1 MECGSFKKSKAT
13 IVNARFTGVTCVFD
27 GPLPQPQYEQV
38 IARIFV
44 VEGLNGDI
52 ASHNTNAT
60 MNEHIATYVADLNK
74 QFQTGNAREH
84 AYRPALKTLIE
95 KILSSAYTVIN
106 EPRHVECGAPDY
118 MLMHKD
124 LPVAFAE
131 AKDINDPDLEGKAKN
146 KEQFNRYKQSLNNLF
161 FTDYL
166 RFLFYYDGELTTSIR
181 LAKIENG
188 QILLDDSFDELHF
201 IQTLREWAAAKPQLI
216 TTSKRLAER
225 MASKAQL
232 LAHTI
237 EQSLLDDKKNDY
249 QITPLWLQLNAF
261 KQALVSDLDEHKFAD
276 LYAQT
281 IAYGLFAAR
290 LNDHSPKD
298 FSRHEAAT
306 LIPKTNPF
314 LRDAFQHIAGYN
326 IDKRIAW
333 IVDDLVETFAATN
346 MQKVMRG
353 FKHETRQTDPILHF
367 YEDFLRAYDPK
378 QKKSAGV
385 YYTPEPVVDFIVRAV
400 DDILKNDFGLPK
412 GLADTSKT
420 DVEIRREEDGKM
432 VLHTENMHRVQ
443 ILDPATGTGTFLAA
457 VVRHIKL
464 SMQGQM
470 GAWDKYVVQHL
481 LPRLYGFELMMAP
494 YTIAHLKLSVEMSNE
509 ENGTS
514 IGESD
519 LLNDDDRL
527 RIYLT
532 NSLERNSI
540 IEKTALGSI
549 IAKEANEA
557 NLIKHDAPIMIVM
570 GNPPYSGESKN
581 TSDWI
586 MGLME
591 NYKKEPNTDKRL
603 NEKNPKWINNDYC
616 KFIRMAQ
623 EYVDRNHEGLV
634 AYICANSF
642 LDNPTFRGMRWN
654 LLRSFDKIYIINL
667 HGNAKPQPE
676 KCPDGSKD
684 ENVFDI
690 TVGTSINIFIK
701 TRNKKSDELA
711 RVYYSDLYGIRDY
724 KYAYLTKH
732 ELKDILYSELIP
744 QEPFYFFIP
753 RNYDGE
759 EAYKKGFKIDALMQL
774 YGTGIVTKR
783 DELCVQLNR
792 EDAFQAARDIVD
804 LEKDV
809 FYKKYN
815 MPADVRDWR
824 YEWAYKDVKDSGL
837 NKNLVVPINYR
848 VFDQRYIYYTGVSRG
863 FMGWPVG
870 RVMRHLS
877 KATNMAFISKKGF
890 PNENPPI
897 FVSNTISDFRFWSCS
912 GMQGGDYSFPL
923 YLYPSESELG
933 FDTERKPNLDE
944 TIWHTIENWVQYG
957 QAFAPSTSTESAGLL
972 DLDEPKHQHTL
983 TPEQIFDYI
992 YGVLHSPVYRAKYK
1006 EFLKVDFPR
1015 VPYPKDAEYFE
1026 HFRSFGE
1033 QLRLLHLMDT
1043 TTMENIEYKYK
1054 DVAVFNHKGSDTIEQ
1069 CVYVEASDEH
1079 PSGVR
1084 INSAQTFDNI
1094 PSEVWEFYIG
1104 GYQPAQKWLKDRKG
1118 RALSFDDI
1126 EHYRKIIS
1134 VLIETDRLMK
1144 EIDVSE

>member
-1 MECGSFKKSKAT
+1 
-13 IVNARFTGVTCVFD
+13 
-27 GPLPQPQYEQV
+27 
-38 IARIFV
+38 
-44 VEGLNGDI
+44 
-52 ASHNTNAT
+52 
-60 MNEHIATYVADLNK
+60 MNEHIAAYVADLNK

-95 KILSSAYTVIN
+95 KLLTSAYTVIN

-166 RFLFYYDGELTTSIR
+166 RFLFYYDGDLTTSIR

-249 QITPLWLQLNAF
+249 QITPLWMQLNAF

-290 LNDHSPKD
+290 LNDRSPKD

-333 IVDDLVETFAATN
+333 IVDDLVETFSATN

-457 VVRHIKL
+457 VVRHIKE

-570 GNPPYSGESKN
+570 GNPPYSVSSNNKGKGVEWLIQLLN
-581 TSDWI
+581 D
-586 MGLME
+586 
-591 NYKKEPNTDKRL
+591 YKKDL
-603 NEKNPKWINNDYC
+603 NETNIQPLSDDYI
-616 KFIRMAQ
+616 KFIRLAQ
-623 EYVDRNHEGLV
+623 HYVERNGEGIV
-634 AYICANSF
+634 AYISNNSF
-642 LDNPTFRGMRWN
+642 IDGLIHRQMRN
-654 LLRSFDKIYIINL
+654 ELMRVFDKIYILDL
-667 HGNAKPQPE
+667 HGNTRKKE
-676 KCPDGSKD
+676 TTPDGGKD

-690 TVGTSINIFIK
+690 MQGVSINIFVKNKNTEEKQETPIYHYSLFG
-701 TRNKKSDELA
+701 TRKE
-711 RVYYSDLYGIRDY
+711 
-724 KYAYLTKH
+724 KYAFLLNNSLQSVEWQQLLPQKP
-732 ELKDILYSELIP
+732 ELFFVPKDFGA
-744 QEPFYFFIP
+744 QEEYE
-753 RNYDGE
+753 R
-759 EAYKKGFKIDALMQL
+759 GFKIDELMKVNGSGIQFRKDHLLVHFSKYEVSTMLQDMQTLTSEELTNKYDFKETPDWKVNDKRQLFKLDLENILPVNYRPFDMRYTYYPLERIGQIIVRGDSRQGLMRNLLLKEKGDSQNFALL
-774 YGTGIVTKR
+774 TKR
-783 DELCVQLNR
+783 
-792 EDAFQAARDIVD
+792 
-804 LEKDV
+804 
-809 FYKKYN
+809 
-815 MPADVRDWR
+815 
-824 YEWAYKDVKDSGL
+824 
-837 NKNLVVPINYR
+837 
-848 VFDQRYIYYTGVSRG
+848 
-863 FMGWPVG
+863 
-870 RVMRHLS
+870 
-877 KATNMAFISKKGF
+877 GF
-890 PNENPPI
+890 PFPEKAAI
-897 FVSNTISDFRFWSCS
+897 GFTTSIISERRLWTNA
-912 GMQGGDYSFPL
+912 GMQGSEIVYPL
-923 YLYPSESELG
+923 YLYKDPELG
-933 FDTERKPNLDE
+933 NVTRIPNLNS
-944 TIWHTIENWVQYG
+944 TIWETIENWVQYG
-957 QAFAPSTSTESAGLL
+957 QAFAPNTSTESAGLL
-972 DLDEPKHQHTL
+972 DFDKPEHQHIL

-992 YGVLHSPVYRAKYK
+992 YGVLHSPAYRTKYK

-1043 TTMENIEYKYK
+1043 STMENLEKKYK
-1054 DVAVFNHKGSDTIEQ
+1054 DVAVFNHKGNDTIEQ
-1069 CVYVEASDEH
+1069 CVYVEASDDH

-1118 RALSFDDI
+1118 RTLSYDDI
-1126 EHYRKIIS
+1126 AHYRKIIAI
-1134 VLIETDRLMK
+1134 LIETNRLMK
-1144 EIDVSE
+1144 EIDK

>member
-1 MECGSFKKSKAT
+1 M
-13 IVNARFTGVTCVFD
+13 NARFTGVTCVIY

-52 ASHNTNAT
+52 ASRNTNAT
-60 MNEHIATYVADLNK
+60 MNEHIAAYVADLNK

-95 KILSSAYTVIN
+95 KLLTSAYTVIN

-131 AKDINDPDLEGKAKN
+131 AKDINAPDLEGKAKN

-237 EQSLLDDKKNDY
+237 EQSLLEDKKNDY
-249 QITPLWLQLNAF
+249 QITPLWMQLNAF

-290 LNDHSPKD
+290 LNDHSPLT

-400 DDILKNDFGLPK
+400 DNILKNDFGLPK

-457 VVRHIKL
+457 VVRHIKA

-494 YTIAHLKLSVEMSNE
+494 YTIAHLKLSMEMSNE

-581 TSDWI
+581 KSKWI
-586 MGLME
+586 MQLMAD
-591 NYKKEPNTDKRL
+591 YKKEPNSQQPLK
-603 NEKNPKWINNDYC
+603 EKNTKWINDDYC
-616 KFIRMAQ
+616 KFIRLAQ
-623 EYVDRNHEGLV
+623 YYVDKNKEGIL
-634 AYICANSF
+634 AYISNNGF
-642 LDNPTFRGMRWN
+642 LDNPTFRGMRWSI
-654 LLRSFDKIYIINL
+654 LTSFDEIYIVNL
-667 HGNAKPQPE
+667 HGAGKPTPE
-676 KCPDGSKD
+676 TTPTGEKD

-690 TVGTSINIFIK
+690 QVGTTISILVK
-701 TRNKKSDELA
+701 KKKHDSELAKVKYLDVYGTRNQ
-711 RVYYSDLYGIRDY
+711 
-724 KYAYLTKH
+724 KYEYLTCH
-732 ELKDILYSELIP
+732 SLTDLEFTDVQYSA
-744 QEPFYFFIP
+744 PFYFFKP
-753 RNYDGE
+753 RNNSGE
-759 EAYKKGFKIDALMQL
+759 AEYNKGFKIDELFPKYSA
-774 YGTGIVTKR
+774 GIVTAR
-783 DELCVQLNR
+783 DSFAIADTHKELKERILDFLSISDEDARTKYNLGKDARDWSVMMAREDLKKSQLN
-792 EDAFQAARDIVD
+792 
-804 LEKDV
+804 
-809 FYKKYN
+809 
-815 MPADVRDWR
+815 
-824 YEWAYKDVKDSGL
+824 
-837 NKNLVVPINYR
+837 LVSISYR
-848 VFDQRYIYYTGVSRG
+848 PFDKRITNYTGNSKG
-863 FMGWPVG
+863 FICMPRSETMKHMLKG
-870 RVMRHLS
+870 
-877 KATNMAFISKKGF
+877 NNISMITKKGF
-890 PNENPPI
+890 PKDNPPI
-897 FVSNTISDFRFWSCS
+897 FASKYISDSRFWSCS
-912 GMQGGDYSFPL
+912 GMQGGDFVFPL
-923 YLYPSESELG
+923 YLYKDPELG
-933 FDTERKPNLDE
+933 NVTRIPNLNT
-944 TIWHTIENWVQYG
+944 TIWETIENWVQYG

-972 DLDEPKHQHTL
+972 DFDKPEHQHIL

-992 YGVLHSPVYRAKYK
+992 YGVLHSPAYRTKYK

-1043 TTMENIEYKYK
+1043 STMENLEKNYK
-1054 DVAVFNHKGSDTIEQ
+1054 DVAVFNHKGNDTIEQ

-1079 PSGVR
+1079 PSCVR
-1084 INSAQTFDNI
+1084 INAAQTFDNI
-1094 PSEVWEFYIG
+1094 PSEVWKFYIG

-1118 RALSFDDI
+1118 RTLSFDDI

>member
-1 MECGSFKKSKAT
+1 
-13 IVNARFTGVTCVFD
+13 
-27 GPLPQPQYEQV
+27 
-38 IARIFV
+38 
-44 VEGLNGDI
+44 
-52 ASHNTNAT
+52 
-60 MNEHIATYVADLNK
+60 MNEHIAAYVADLNK

-95 KILSSAYTVIN
+95 KLLTSAYTVIN

-166 RFLFYYDGELTTSIR
+166 RFLFYYDGDLTTSIR

-237 EQSLLDDKKNDY
+237 EKSLLDDKKNDY
-249 QITPLWLQLNAF
+249 QITPLWMQLNAF

-290 LNDHSPKD
+290 LNDHSPLT

-457 VVRHIKL
+457 VVRHIKE

-570 GNPPYSGESKN
+570 GNPPYSVSSNNKGKGAE
-581 TSDWI
+581 WI
-586 MGLME
+586 IRLL
-591 NYKKEPNTDKRL
+591 NDYKKDL
-603 NEKNPKWINNDYC
+603 NETNIQPLSDDYI
-616 KFIRMAQ
+616 KFIRLAQ
-623 EYVDRNHEGLV
+623 HYVERNGEGIV
-634 AYICANSF
+634 AYISNNSF
-642 LDNPTFRGMRWN
+642 IDGLIHRQMRN
-654 LLRSFDKIYIINL
+654 ELMRVFDKIYILDL
-667 HGNAKPQPE
+667 HGNTRKKE
-676 KCPDGSKD
+676 TTPDGGKD

-690 TVGTSINIFIK
+690 MQGVSINIFVKNKNTEEKQETPIYHYSLFG
-701 TRNKKSDELA
+701 TRKE
-711 RVYYSDLYGIRDY
+711 
-724 KYAYLTKH
+724 KYAFLLNNSLQSVEWQHLNPQKP
-732 ELKDILYSELIP
+732 ELFFVPKDFGA
-744 QEPFYFFIP
+744 QEEYG
-753 RNYDGE
+753 R
-759 EAYKKGFKIDALMQL
+759 GFKIDELMSVHI
-774 YGTGIVTKR
+774 TGIKTQKDSASVFLSSKEKEIMRDDFLHLSVEELKR
-783 DELCVQLNR
+783 KYEF
-792 EDAFQAARDIVD
+792 EDG
-804 LEKDV
+804 
-809 FYKKYN
+809 
-815 MPADVRDWR
+815 RDWQVCLAKKDLVTNPVIVNKILYRPFDLREMLYTGKTKGIQGYPR
-824 YEWAYKDVKDSGL
+824 YEL
-837 NKNLVVPINYR
+837 
-848 VFDQRYIYYTGVSRG
+848 
-863 FMGWPVG
+863 
-870 RVMRHLS
+870 MRHLINKEGNYGMLLTKQNRQIS
-877 KATNMAFISKKGF
+877 LGYYLVTNNLPDLHVLDSAADS
-890 PNENPPI
+890 
-897 FVSNTISDFRFWSCS
+897 
-912 GMQGGDYSFPL
+912 MQLFPL
-923 YLYPSESELG
+923 YLYPNKSELG
-933 FDTERKPNLDE
+933 FCHNRIPNLNT
-944 TIWHTIENWVQYG
+944 TIWETIENWVQYG

-972 DLDEPKHQHTL
+972 DFDKPEHQHIL

-992 YGVLHSPVYRAKYK
+992 YGVLHSPAYRTKYK

-1043 TTMENIEYKYK
+1043 STMENLEKKYK
-1054 DVAVFNHKGSDTIEQ
+1054 DVAVFNHKGNDTIEQ
-1069 CVYVEASDEH
+1069 CVYVEASDDH

-1118 RALSFDDI
+1118 RTLSYDDI
-1126 EHYRKIIS
+1126 AHYRKIIAI
-1134 VLIETDRLMK
+1134 LIETNRLMK
-1144 EIDVSE
+1144 EIDK

>member
-1 MECGSFKKSKAT
+1 M
-13 IVNARFTGVTCVFD
+13 
-27 GPLPQPQYEQV
+27 
-38 IARIFV
+38 
-44 VEGLNGDI
+44 
-52 ASHNTNAT
+52 
-60 MNEHIATYVADLNK
+60 
-74 QFQTGNAREH
+74 
-84 AYRPALKTLIE
+84 
-95 KILSSAYTVIN
+95 
-106 EPRHVECGAPDY
+106 
-118 MLMHKD
+118 
-124 LPVAFAE
+124 
-131 AKDINDPDLEGKAKN
+131 EGKAKN

-166 RFLFYYDGELTTSIR
+166 RFLFYHDGELTTSIR

-249 QITPLWLQLNAF
+249 QITPLWMQLNAF

-290 LNDHSPKD
+290 LNDRSPKD

-457 VVRHIKL
+457 VVRHIKE

-557 NLIKHDAPIMIVM
+557 NLIKYDAPIMIVM
-570 GNPPYSGESKN
+570 GNPPYSVSSNNKGKGAEWLIQLLN
-581 TSDWI
+581 D
-586 MGLME
+586 
-591 NYKKEPNTDKRL
+591 YKKDL
-603 NEKNPKWINNDYC
+603 NETNIQPLSDDYI
-616 KFIRMAQ
+616 KFIRLAQ
-623 EYVDRNHEGLV
+623 HYVERNGEGIV
-634 AYICANSF
+634 AYISNNSF
-642 LDNPTFRGMRWN
+642 IDGLIHRQMRN
-654 LLRSFDKIYIINL
+654 ELMRVFDKIYILDL
-667 HGNAKPQPE
+667 HGNTRKKE
-676 KCPDGSKD
+676 TTPDGGKD

-690 TVGTSINIFIK
+690 MQGVSINIFVKNKNTEEKQDSQIYHYSLFG
-701 TRNKKSDELA
+701 TRKK
-711 RVYYSDLYGIRDY
+711 
-724 KYAYLTKH
+724 KYAFLLNNSLQSVEWQHLNPQKPQFFFVP
-732 ELKDILYSELIP
+732 KDFSL
-744 QEPFYFFIP
+744 QEEY
-753 RNYDGE
+753 N
-759 EAYKKGFKIDALMQL
+759 KGFKIDELMIV
-774 YGTGIVTKR
+774 GACGIVS
-783 DELCVQLNR
+783 
-792 EDAFQAARDIVD
+792 ARDSLLINFTKEQLLSVKYD
-804 LEKDV
+804 FTNLSEND
-809 FYKKYN
+809 FRKKYN
-815 MPADVRDWR
+815 IKDSRDWT
-824 YEWAYKDVKDSGL
+824 YTNAKEAVQ
-837 NKNLVVPINYR
+837 NATIVPIFYR
-848 VFDQRYIYYTGVSRG
+848 PFDIQYVLYSQKSKGVLSYPRYDI
-863 FMGWPVG
+863 
-870 RVMRHLS
+870 MRHLIGQDNYALNICKQQS
-877 KATNMAFISKKGF
+877 TFDFQHVLAS
-890 PNENPPI
+890 PY
-897 FVSNTISDFRFWSCS
+897 ISDKCS
-912 GMQGGDYSFPL
+912 LSAQTKEASYVFPL
-923 YLYPSESELG
+923 YLYKEPELG
-933 FDTERKPNLDE
+933 NVTRIPNLNT
-944 TIWHTIENWVQYG
+944 TIWETIENWVQYG

-972 DLDEPKHQHTL
+972 DFDKPEHQHIL

-992 YGVLHSPVYRAKYK
+992 YGVLHSPAYRTKYK

-1043 TTMENIEYKYK
+1043 STMENLEKKYK
-1054 DVAVFNHKGSDTIEQ
+1054 DVAVFNHKGNDTIEQ
-1069 CVYVEASDEH
+1069 CVYVEASDDH

-1084 INSAQTFDNI
+1084 INAAQTFDNI

-1118 RALSFDDI
+1118 RTLSFDDI

-1134 VLIETDRLMK
+1134 VLIETNRLMK
-1144 EIDVSE
+1144 EIDVSGPESPDFPVSHSLSR